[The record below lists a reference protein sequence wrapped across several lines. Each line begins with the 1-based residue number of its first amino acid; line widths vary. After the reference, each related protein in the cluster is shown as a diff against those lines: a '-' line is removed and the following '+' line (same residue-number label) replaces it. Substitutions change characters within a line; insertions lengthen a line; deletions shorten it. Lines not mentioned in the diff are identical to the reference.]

1 MSKGLRFY
9 TAVLSIAVVALW
21 LFTAIQNS
29 EFVELKRQ
37 QSELFKNET
46 LDRESFDS
54 QTSKRM
60 NELQTEISFKEAE
73 INLLRKKVDLL
84 EGRIDDLVFEFP
96 RYPTNQSTSN

>member
-1 MSKGLRFY
+1 
-9 TAVLSIAVVALW
+9 
-21 LFTAIQNS
+21 
-29 EFVELKRQ
+29 
-37 QSELFKNET
+37 
-46 LDRESFDS
+46 
-54 QTSKRM
+54 M

>member
-37 QSELFKNET
+37 QSELFKNEP

-96 RYPTNQSTSN
+96 RYPTN